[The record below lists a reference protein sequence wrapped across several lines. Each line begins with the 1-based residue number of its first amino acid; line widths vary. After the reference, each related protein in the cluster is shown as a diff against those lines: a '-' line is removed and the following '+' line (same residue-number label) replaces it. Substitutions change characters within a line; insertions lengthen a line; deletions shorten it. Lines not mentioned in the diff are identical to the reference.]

1 MEGGWK
7 DPAGRWHST
16 ASLSFCL
23 FFPSREFL
31 TSASL
36 LAAAPQTTK
45 SAIYQGS
52 ALPQHEVSMGAVLR
66 VMVTSFSVEIMF
78 DVVLKTD
85 EAGTDVKSS
94 ADANTCTRCS
104 MLCLRLMKLHLHM
117 RDLVEIRT

>member
-1 MEGGWK
+1 
-7 DPAGRWHST
+7 
-16 ASLSFCL
+16 
-23 FFPSREFL
+23 
-31 TSASL
+31 
-36 LAAAPQTTK
+36 
-45 SAIYQGS
+45 
-52 ALPQHEVSMGAVLR
+52 MGAVLR

-94 ADANTCTRCS
+94 ADTNTCTRCS